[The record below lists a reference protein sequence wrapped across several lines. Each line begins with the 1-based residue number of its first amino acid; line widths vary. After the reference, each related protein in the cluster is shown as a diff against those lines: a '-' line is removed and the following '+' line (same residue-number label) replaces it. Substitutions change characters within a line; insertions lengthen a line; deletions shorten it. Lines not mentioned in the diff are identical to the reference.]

1 MPHPV
6 AVGLTKLINGKK
18 IDKPSGIKGGSPNQ
32 NGEKR
37 ARFLLWA
44 LRYGNK
50 KDKELAVENAIEFFT
65 RQLREGHM
73 LGEMFITGR
82 HYHIWTRLYAGFLA
96 AIPLLD
102 LSNQRHD
109 ALRALIVNWGI
120 SEFASYPLH
129 ATPDGSVVAI
139 GTRAILHDEGLGM
152 ETEQRNTISRLLLNL
167 PQQGRA
173 KNAKGYWDKSN
184 EVQVGV
190 VVIRENLHLFKT
202 VSNAARNHDFTTLA
216 SMLPGFQDHI
226 TINRYAN
233 GHISTAPLGI
243 RSHNS
248 PQSWGTTCP
257 WAGVIY
263 GQEPQYEFVHVDDPF
278 NPDDFNYGALGEQVF
293 CFAKKGVL
301 V

>member
-1 MPHPV
+1 MPNPV
-6 AVGLTKLINGKK
+6 AIGLTKLINGKK
-18 IDKPSGIKGGSPNQ
+18 IDRPSGIKGGSPNQ

-44 LRYGNK
+44 LIYGNK

-73 LGEMFITGR
+73 LGEMFVTGN
-82 HYHIWTRLYAGFLA
+82 HYHIWTRLYAGFLE
-96 AIPLLD
+96 AIQFLD

-139 GTRAILHDEGLGM
+139 GTRAVMHGHAM
-152 ETEQRNTISRLLLNL
+152 ETEQRNTISRLFLDL
-167 PQQGRA
+167 PQIGRA
-173 KNAKGYWDKSN
+173 KNAKGYWDKTD

-202 VSNAARNHDFTTLA
+202 VANAARNRDFPTIV
-216 SMLPGFQDHI
+216 SMLPNYQDDVWL
-226 TINRYAN
+226 NRYEN

-278 NPDDFNYGALGEQVF
+278 NPDDFNYGALGERVF
-293 CFAKKGVL
+293 GFAKKGIL